1 MYNPITGPGK
11 EANSSPTGIWI
22 MSKTTIAMETAV
34 SALLALR
41 GSDAPPSARQRRD
54 IDRIFLRILTLLG
67 PRIRHFVR
75 QYGLTAH
82 REDAEQVCAIA
93 LHRALDS
100 YDPAK
105 AQFTTF
111 INWMI
116 RGELQGLRFRL
127 MADQRPSARKVS
139 ATTISLDAM
148 TFGGADEDG
157 AGAAFLIEDAEA
169 VYLTEASASSYLADN
184 AITMLLDSYMANL
197 RRAGLEQLSRR
208 KPSRHATSAPTG
220 QPRLKINA
228 VDPDE
233 IRQLDERVQRNRALV
248 EQRLFSRPSSRSTEP
263 AEEITKERARQIST
277 RAAKMMVSIVDSD
290 PRFAIMA
297 AAAGRASG
305 ASAPPTPSPTTVRTP
320 AKRPAPFG
328 PGGSHTGST
337 LH

>member
-1 MYNPITGPGK
+1 
-11 EANSSPTGIWI
+11 
-22 MSKTTIAMETAV
+22 MSKTTIAIETAV
-34 SALLALR
+34 RALLALR
-41 GSDAPPSARQRRD
+41 GDEGGPVSARQRRD
-54 IDRIFLRILTLLG
+54 MDRIFLRILTLLG

-82 REDAEQVCAIA
+82 WEDAEQVCAIA
-93 LHRALDS
+93 LHRAIDS
-100 YDPAK
+100 YNPAK

-148 TFGGADEDG
+148 ASGGADDEG
-157 AGAAFLIEDAEA
+157 GGAAFLIEDVDAIH
-169 VYLTEASASSYLADN
+169 LTEASASSYLADN
-184 AITMLLDSYMANL
+184 AITMLLDCYTANL
-197 RRAGLEQLSRR
+197 CRVGLEQLSRR
-208 KPSRHATSAPTG
+208 KAPRRPAVAG

-233 IRQLDERVQRNRALV
+233 IRQLEERVQRNRALV
-248 EQRLFSRPSSRSTEP
+248 EQRLFARYATRPADP
-263 AEEITKERARQIST
+263 VEEITKERARQISA
-277 RAAKMMVSIVDSD
+277 RAAKMMAAIVDND

-297 AAAGRASG
+297 AAPAQAAGA
-305 ASAPPTPSPTTVRTP
+305 ATPPLPTPGAARER
-320 AKRPAPFG
+320 AKRPVPTQAPGFRSG
-328 PGGSHTGST
+328 PT

>member
-1 MYNPITGPGK
+1 
-11 EANSSPTGIWI
+11 
-22 MSKTTIAMETAV
+22 MSKTTIAIETAV
-34 SALLALR
+34 RELLALR
-41 GSDAPPSARQRRD
+41 GDEGGPASARQRRD
-54 IDRIFLRILTLLG
+54 MDRIFLRILTLLA

-82 REDAEQVCAIA
+82 WEDAEQVCAIA
-93 LHRALDS
+93 LHRAVDS

-148 TFGGADEDG
+148 AAGGDDEG
-157 AGAAFLIEDAEA
+157 NGAAFLIEDADA
-169 VYLTEASASSYLADN
+169 IHLTEASASSYLADN
-184 AITMLLDSYMANL
+184 AITMLLDCYTANL
-197 RRAGLEQLSRR
+197 RRVGLEQLSRR
-208 KPSRHATSAPTG
+208 KAPRRAAVVG

-233 IRQLDERVQRNRALV
+233 IRQLEERVQRNRALV
-248 EQRLFSRPSSRSTEP
+248 EQRLFARHATRPSDTD
-263 AEEITKERARQIST
+263 EEITKERARQISA
-277 RAAKMMVSIVDSD
+277 RAAKIMASIVDND
-290 PRFAIMA
+290 PRFTIMA
-297 AAAGRASG
+297 AAPTEASG
-305 ASAPPTPSPTTVRTP
+305 TAAPPMSSPGAVRQRV
-320 AKRPAPFG
+320 KRPVPVQAPGFQ
-328 PGGSHTGST
+328 PEPT